1 MTSFKVSRQNDLH
14 VLIIE
19 GELTIHEVERITK
32 QICEEVERLPK
43 AGVLEIDLSKTTQM
57 DTVGTGLLSLIKR
70 TAERRNIRVKLSPC
84 SAEIQHV
91 IDRFLWLETPVKKPW
106 TLGDWLEETGDK
118 AIKLKDRGVELL
130 QLMADTVIF
139 SIFEDKRTH
148 SVRKGAVWQE
158 ANQIGLGALGIISLM
173 TLLVGAVVALQTAS
187 LLRLFGADIMVADM
201 IGIAMIRELAPLMT
215 AIIMAGR
222 SGASI
227 AAEIATMSINE
238 EIAGIR
244 TMGLDPIRYV
254 VVPKFRA
261 ITLTMPGLTV
271 FAMVFGILGGF
282 LIAILYMGLSPSA
295 FWHEL
300 WHVVFIKDILVTLL
314 KSTVMAWIIV
324 WVAAHQGFSA
334 YGGSEAVGR
343 VTTQSVVLSIFWCI
357 IADAISSMI
366 FYF

>member
-1 MTSFKVSRQNDLH
+1 MTF
-14 VLIIE
+14 
-19 GELTIHEVERITK
+19 
-32 QICEEVERLPK
+32 
-43 AGVLEIDLSKTTQM
+43 
-57 DTVGTGLLSLIKR
+57 
-70 TAERRNIRVKLSPC
+70 
-84 SAEIQHV
+84 
-91 IDRFLWLETPVKKPW
+91 
-106 TLGDWLEETGDK
+106 
-118 AIKLKDRGVELL
+118 
-130 QLMADTVIF
+130 
-139 SIFEDKRTH
+139 
-148 SVRKGAVWQE
+148 
-158 ANQIGLGALGIISLM
+158 
-173 TLLVGAVVALQTAS
+173 LVGAVVALQTAS

-201 IGIAMIRELAPLMT
+201 IGISMIRELAPLMT

-271 FAMVFGILGGF
+271 FAMLCGIFGGF
-282 LIAILYMGLSPSA
+282 VIAILYMGLSPSA
-295 FWHEL
+295 FLHEL
-300 WHVVFIKDILVTLL
+300 WGVVFIKDILVTLL

>member
-1 MTSFKVSRQNDLH
+1 MTGFSVKDQGGQRILS
-14 VLIIE
+14 IE
-19 GELTIHEVERITK
+19 GALTLHEVEAITADLCHTIDRIPASS
-32 QICEEVERLPK
+32 QLV
-43 AGVLEIDLSKTTQM
+43 IDLSKVPQM
-57 DTVGTGLLSLIKR
+57 DTAGTGLLSLIKR
-70 TAERRNIRVKLSPC
+70 MAERRKITLRLDQCSP
-84 SAEIQHV
+84 ENQHV
-91 IDRFLWLETPVKKPW
+91 IDRFLWLETPVKKRK
-106 TLGDWLEETGDK
+106 TLADMLEEMGDRILK
-118 AIKLKDRGVELL
+118 TKDRGVELL
-130 QLMADTVIF
+130 QLMADTIIF
-139 SIFEDKRTH
+139 SIFEDQRTR

-158 ANQIGLGALGIISLM
+158 ANQIGINALGIICLM
-173 TLLVGAVVALQTAS
+173 TVLVGAVVALQTAS

-201 IGIAMIRELAPLMT
+201 IGISMIRELAPLMT

-271 FAMVFGILGGF
+271 FAMVCGILGGF
-282 LIAILYMGLSPSA
+282 IIAVLYMGISPSA

-300 WHVVFIKDILVTLL
+300 WSVVFIKDILVTLL

>member
-1 MTSFKVSRQNDLH
+1 MTDFKVSHQKDAYILS
-14 VLIIE
+14 ID
-19 GELTIHEVERITK
+19 GALTMHEVERLSK
-32 QICEEVERLPK
+32 QICDAIEHLPK
-43 AGVLEIDLSKTTQM
+43 SSVFEIDLGKTSEI

-70 TAERRNIRVKLSPC
+70 NAERRGIRVRLAPC
-84 SAEIQHV
+84 SSEIQHV
-91 IDRFLWLETPVKKPW
+91 IDRFLWLETPVKKPK
-106 TLGDWLEETGDK
+106 TLADSLEEMGEK
-118 AIKLKDRGVELL
+118 ILRIKDRGIELF
-130 QLMADTVIF
+130 QLMADTIIF
-139 SIFEDKRTH
+139 SIFEDRRTH

-158 ANQIGLGALGIISLM
+158 ANQIGLGALGIICLM

-271 FAMVFGILGGF
+271 FAMVFGIFGGF

-300 WHVVFIKDILVTLL
+300 WSVVFIKDVLVTLL

-357 IADAISSMI
+357 IADAVSSMI